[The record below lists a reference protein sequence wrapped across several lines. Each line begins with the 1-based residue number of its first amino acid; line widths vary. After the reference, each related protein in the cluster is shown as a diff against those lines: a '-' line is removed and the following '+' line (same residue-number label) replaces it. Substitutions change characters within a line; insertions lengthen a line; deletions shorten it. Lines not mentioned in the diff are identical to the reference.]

1 MGNTFTLFIEKNPCK
16 NGLAQFKPIVQDQ
29 LDSVTWQCR
38 WLSRTQCWVTD
49 AGQASMLHDSIGK
62 KLINK
67 QNYAVQSQHSA
78 GPWVF
83 LWKGFW
89 GGGNRLFLDRGVGY
103 VSVFSLWKFW
113 GLYSYDLCIFCMYV
127 ILRLKIY
134 LEFLGETKLTTPKLQ
149 KLTNINRNKKNK
161 HLG

>member
-1 MGNTFTLFIEKNPCK
+1 MDLHSSNPLFKVNWISS
-16 NGLAQFKPIVQDQ
+16 LYSADYSQ
-29 LDSVTWQCR
+29 
-38 WLSRTQCWVTD
+38 TQCWVTD
-49 AGQASMLHDSIGK
+49 AGQRYMLHDSIGK
-62 KLINK
+62 KLTNK

-83 LWKGFW
+83 LWKGSW
-89 GGGNRLFLDRGVGY
+89 DGGSRLFLDLGVGY

-127 ILRLKIY
+127 ILWLKIY
-134 LEFLGETKLTTPKLQ
+134 LKFLGETKPTTLKLQ
-149 KLTNINRNKKNK
+149 KLTISPRNKKNK